1 MKVETVPV
9 AVKTLDTE
17 SGYLKSHHSNLHKS
31 VNEEELNDLST
42 LKNDED
48 RFVFV
53 YKLPIVHEYE
63 VKASDSG
70 KNETEAKQLKD
81 EGNKA
86 FQNGKYFS
94 ALLLYTKSIRK
105 TPWGKGSTKDLAI
118 TVANRSAAFY
128 YIQKYEQALQ
138 DIEFVFSLDYPHEL
152 HYKVLDRK
160 ARCLLATKQLKDALE
175 AFRCTLTALDS
186 AKLPVEKKHKMQLDV
201 RIMLAMMEKNNALA
215 NEQLPEKGA
224 LPPVT
229 GKQNSRY
236 VSASSLVS
244 IKENE
249 DMGRYAVA
257 GKDVNVGDTLII
269 EPAFTAVLLGEHAET
284 HCFHCFRRL
293 EAAVPCHTCSNVAFC
308 SVACQ
313 TEALA
318 THHAVECTILET
330 LWASGASIICLMA
343 LRILSQR
350 GLKYFLDLR
359 DCLSKDCDV
368 VKKSEKYCPTDYRTV
383 YNLVGHSGARTP
395 LDFLFRTDTA
405 VLLFR
410 CLKVAGFFSG
420 QISESVSAHGLT
432 SDEIFVGGLLLRHL
446 QLLQFNAHE
455 VSELQL
461 EATNKLNSARS
472 VFLGGGLFP
481 TLALFN
487 HACDPGIIRYFQGTS
502 VIVRAIKNIQC
513 GEMIAEN
520 YGQIFTQTP
529 RAERRA
535 ILKSQYRFDCVC
547 VPCQE
552 DWPLFSNMHQGIM
565 RFRCETGADGGEMPR
580 CSSVIIVPTDT
591 SDFMIQC
598 HVCKQYTNILK
609 GLKILQDTD
618 EMFHTATRLMN
629 EGKVKQALEKYI
641 EILILL
647 DKTLV
652 PPFKDFHLCQ
662 QAIRRCMLSLG
673 NTSIVP
679 HQISDI

>member
-1 MKVETVPV
+1 M
-9 AVKTLDTE
+9 
-17 SGYLKSHHSNLHKS
+17 
-31 VNEEELNDLST
+31 
-42 LKNDED
+42 
-48 RFVFV
+48 
-53 YKLPIVHEYE
+53 
-63 VKASDSG
+63 
-70 KNETEAKQLKD
+70 
-81 EGNKA
+81 
-86 FQNGKYFS
+86 
-94 ALLLYTKSIRK
+94 
-105 TPWGKGSTKDLAI
+105 STK
-118 TVANRSAAFY
+118 
-128 YIQKYEQALQ
+128 K
-138 DIEFVFSLDYPHEL
+138 
-152 HYKVLDRK
+152 
-160 ARCLLATKQLKDALE
+160 
-175 AFRCTLTALDS
+175 
-186 AKLPVEKKHKMQLDV
+186 
-201 RIMLAMMEKNNALA
+201 
-215 NEQLPEKGA
+215 QLPEKGA

-284 HCFHCFRRL
+284 HCFHCFRRLCAIAKSIKNGKGIRERRGDGRKRAHYVAKKRAVVQFISKLRERESHYNRNKSQRLYLASDLNIAKLFNMYNESVIPDLRQMQPHPKLSISEAYYSRQLAFYALCVTDKALQEPNFFTWNEAQAGRGALKWHLASLHFSVNLISTVPPNALDCSPMDVVDKIRTCMLYMLLVYGFKEKHLLRL

-420 QISESVSAHGLT
+420 QISESAHGLT

-487 HACDPGIIRYFQGTS
+487 HACDPGIIR
-502 VIVRAIKNIQC
+502 
-513 GEMIAEN
+513 
-520 YGQIFTQTP
+520 
-529 RAERRA
+529 
-535 ILKSQYRFDCVC
+535 
-547 VPCQE
+547 
-552 DWPLFSNMHQGIM
+552 
-565 RFRCETGADGGEMPR
+565 
-580 CSSVIIVPTDT
+580 
-591 SDFMIQC
+591 
-598 HVCKQYTNILK
+598 
-609 GLKILQDTD
+609 
-618 EMFHTATRLMN
+618 
-629 EGKVKQALEKYI
+629 
-641 EILILL
+641 
-647 DKTLV
+647 
-652 PPFKDFHLCQ
+652 
-662 QAIRRCMLSLG
+662 
-673 NTSIVP
+673 
-679 HQISDI
+679 